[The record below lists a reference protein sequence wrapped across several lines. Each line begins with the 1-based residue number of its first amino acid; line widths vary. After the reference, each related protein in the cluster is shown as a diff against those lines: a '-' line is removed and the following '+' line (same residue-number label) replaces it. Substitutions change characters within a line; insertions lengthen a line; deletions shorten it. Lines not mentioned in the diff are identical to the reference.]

1 MQPRACLYIRNDG
14 SFGASC
20 DGCLDTGHFIAEDSG
35 RFTVY
40 SIADMREDV
49 MICEN
54 ANRYD
59 AEIAIAADWRAA
71 K

>member
-1 MQPRACLYIRNDG
+1 MSNASIYIRRNG

-20 DGCLDTGHFIAEDSG
+20 DGTADTGHFIAEDSG

-40 SIADMREDV
+40 SIQDMKEDTV
-49 MICEN
+49 IAEN
-54 ANRYD
+54 ATRAD
-59 AEIAIAADWRAA
+59 AEKAIAEDWRVA